1 MSRSAL
7 EFHQGVIN
15 FLSPTTTTNIK
26 SPPPWPG
33 HFNESC
39 PRRFDGYVFSIFF
52 LGTDNEDPAPE
63 VEGKDI
69 DPAELL
75 EVSAEHENQESSAD
89 KPDNGLVNEIT
100 KQQMIVQFLKV
111 TKFSNL
117 TSVKARR

>member
-1 MSRSAL
+1 MPTEIGL
-7 EFHQGVIN
+7 IL
-15 FLSPTTTTNIK
+15 FL
-26 SPPPWPG
+26 
-33 HFNESC
+33 H
-39 PRRFDGYVFSIFF
+39 FF

-117 TSVKARR
+117 TSVKARKR